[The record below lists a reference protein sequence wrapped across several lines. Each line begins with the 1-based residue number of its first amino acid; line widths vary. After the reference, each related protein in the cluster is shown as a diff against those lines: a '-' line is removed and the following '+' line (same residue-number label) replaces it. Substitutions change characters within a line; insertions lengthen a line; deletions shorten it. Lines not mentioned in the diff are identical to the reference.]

1 MHLIFIDD
9 KNCEP
14 CKKAFPVVEE
24 FASEIGFKVD
34 VVDARNVDDKIIEH
48 IRFDHSIAV
57 PAVCLA
63 DDGNIM
69 KCAVGSPNSP
79 DAYKEMLMEMVED
92 ALPSVWS

>member
-1 MHLIFIDD
+1 MRLIFVDD

-24 FASEIGFKVD
+24 FASKIGIKVD

-69 KCAVGSPNSP
+69 ECAVGFPSSP
-79 DAYKEMLMEMVED
+79 DVYKEMLMEMIEN
-92 ALPSVWS
+92 ALPNLRA